1 MLRTDSETSACRG
14 WKMDGYYGYL
24 SSFSTLY
31 LFLDNFNFGLLD
43 FFAVVKFLC
52 DKSFILAANEDE
64 EEDNGGGPS
73 PFCFIN
79 KKDVKNI

>member
-43 FFAVVKFLC
+43 FFAVVKFLYPC
-52 DKSFILAANEDE
+52 S
-64 EEDNGGGPS
+64 
-73 PFCFIN
+73 
-79 KKDVKNI
+79 